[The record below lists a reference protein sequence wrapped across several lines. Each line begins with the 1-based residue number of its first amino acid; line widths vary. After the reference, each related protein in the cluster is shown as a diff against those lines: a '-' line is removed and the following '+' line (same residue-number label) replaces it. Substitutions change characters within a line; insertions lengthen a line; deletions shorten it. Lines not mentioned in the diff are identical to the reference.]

1 MYAGKDPLT
10 GREIR
15 FRKTCKDEVAA
26 QIELGKLL
34 ALAQDGR
41 QPDSGV
47 TVAQLLDQYVPTTG
61 WDLSTRESSLGYIR
75 RTIKPALGSM
85 QVRKV
90 RGPLLDTF
98 YARLMRCGNLTC
110 TGRPF
115 TEHRRVPDL
124 RPAPDDHRPE
134 WQQAADRLRAAIQ
147 SGHLAPGD
155 ALPSVPD
162 LARLQGLKQGTI
174 RHALIAA
181 AEDGL
186 VDIRHGRTTT
196 VVGKPSGQ
204 PPRPSPGHDCKLSGC
219 KPHTC
224 KPMAKG
230 TIRNI
235 HSILSGAFDAAERW
249 EWADRNPADSAKPPT
264 VTRKKRAATPPSG
277 VVKVIRQARS
287 VGQRDIALYI
297 WLAAITGVRR
307 GELCAIQISGVDLNN
322 GVVHIAFNYVVKG
335 GEKLR
340 KDTKTH
346 QDRWLA
352 IDPVTCALIATY
364 LDEIRATLA
373 EVGVT
378 LPDRAYLFS
387 NDPAHARPW
396 NPDWVTHRVTDLARA
411 TGVEI
416 DIKGIRHYTASQM
429 LAAGFDLGN
438 TAARLGHS
446 GGGATTLKHYAD
458 PVSEVDRRAAVYLA
472 QLTSEPD
479 GQG

>member
-1 MYAGKDPLT
+1 
-10 GREIR
+10 
-15 FRKTCKDEVAA
+15 
-26 QIELGKLL
+26 
-34 ALAQDGR
+34 
-41 QPDSGV
+41 
-47 TVAQLLDQYVPTTG
+47 
-61 WDLSTRESSLGYIR
+61 
-75 RTIKPALGSM
+75 
-85 QVRKV
+85 
-90 RGPLLDTF
+90 
-98 YARLMRCGNLTC
+98 
-110 TGRPF
+110 
-115 TEHRRVPDL
+115 
-124 RPAPDDHRPE
+124 
-134 WQQAADRLRAAIQ
+134 
-147 SGHLAPGD
+147 
-155 ALPSVPD
+155 
-162 LARLQGLKQGTI
+162 
-174 RHALIAA
+174 
-181 AEDGL
+181 
-186 VDIRHGRTTT
+186 
-196 VVGKPSGQ
+196 
-204 PPRPSPGHDCKLSGC
+204 
-219 KPHTC
+219 
-224 KPMAKG
+224 
-230 TIRNI
+230 
-235 HSILSGAFDAAERW
+235 
-249 EWADRNPADSAKPPT
+249 

-438 TAARLGHS
+438 TAARLGR
-446 GGGATTLKHYAD
+446 L
-458 PVSEVDRRAAVYLA
+458 
-472 QLTSEPD
+472 
-479 GQG
+479 